1 VCEGTAG
8 ERRGVEAD
16 ETPQLRYVDVVGAEM
31 ELNGITL
38 LFTIALTLPYPFLR
52 KEEAAG
58 GELKAEIKDRESR
71 KQ

>member
-1 VCEGTAG
+1 
-8 ERRGVEAD
+8 
-16 ETPQLRYVDVVGAEM
+16 M
-31 ELNGITL
+31 EWNYITL
-38 LFTIALTLPYPFLR
+38 YYYLNLTLPFLR